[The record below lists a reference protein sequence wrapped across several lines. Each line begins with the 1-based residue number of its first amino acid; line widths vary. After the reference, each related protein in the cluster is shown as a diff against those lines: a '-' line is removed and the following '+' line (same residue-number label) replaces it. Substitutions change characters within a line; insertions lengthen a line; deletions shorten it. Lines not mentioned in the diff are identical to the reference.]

1 MKKLLS
7 IGLVASLSLTGLVAC
22 GNDGNTSTPSSTS
35 DAGEQGGQTGSSES
49 TANGDK
55 VEIKLWLDDDD
66 FAAAIEPAIE
76 EALPNIDIIYEKVGS
91 VDARK
96 KLALDGPAGF
106 GADLFIQP
114 HDGMSDSIQSQIL
127 LPLGSEIGA
136 NIEERFLEG
145 SVGTVKSGDN
155 YYGIPL
161 ATESIALFY
170 NKTLLEENGFEVA
183 TTFEEL
189 IEQAKQYNDAAA
201 NKFLFRFDAGNSY
214 TMHPFLT
221 SAGFELYGP
230 NHDDASQV
238 NLNTPEVVKGLT
250 FYQSLKEILPVPYAD
265 LNWDSIEVEFA
276 KGTVPYIIVGPWA
289 ISEIQKNA
297 DFEWGITTIPTIN
310 GNQPV
315 TFSGNIIAC
324 MSSYTKNAEA
334 AREVLEFMVSD
345 EGLEILYKVRG
356 SIPALK
362 DPSVI
367 DGLSDDQYVMGILE
381 QAQFSEAMPSIPEM
395 ASFWTPA
402 ETLYRSVWEG
412 LATPE
417 EAAAKALEDF
427 NAALELT
434 K

>member
-1 MKKLLS
+1 MRKY
-7 IGLVASLSLTGLVAC
+7 
-22 GNDGNTSTPSSTS
+22 
-35 DAGEQGGQTGSSES
+35 
-49 TANGDK
+49 
-55 VEIKLWLDDDD
+55 LD
-66 FAAAIEPAIE
+66 
-76 EALPNIDIIYEKVGS
+76 
-91 VDARK
+91 
-96 KLALDGPAGF
+96 
-106 GADLFIQP
+106 
-114 HDGMSDSIQSQIL
+114 
-127 LPLGSEIGA
+127 
-136 NIEERFLEG
+136 
-145 SVGTVKSGDN
+145 
-155 YYGIPL
+155 
-161 ATESIALFY
+161 
-170 NKTLLEENGFEVA
+170 
-183 TTFEEL
+183 
-189 IEQAKQYNDAAA
+189 
-201 NKFLFRFDAGNSY
+201 
-214 TMHPFLT
+214 
-221 SAGFELYGP
+221 
-230 NHDDASQV
+230 
-238 NLNTPEVVKGLT
+238 
-250 FYQSLKEILPVPYAD
+250 VPYAD
-265 LNWDSIEVEFA
+265 LTTDTVEVEFA

-324 MSSYTKNAEA
+324 MSSYTTNAEA

>member
-1 MKKLLS
+1 MKKVMSILLATGLS
-7 IGLVASLSLTGLVAC
+7 VAGLVGCS
-22 GNDGNTSTPSSTS
+22 NDAPKDENKVQSTDDGKT
-35 DAGEQGGQTGSSES
+35 
-49 TANGDK
+49 
-55 VEIKLWLDDDD
+55 VVKLWLDYDEY
-66 FAAAIEPAIE
+66 AEALE
-76 EALPNIDIIYEKVGS
+76 EAVEAKYPQYDIQWENVGAT
-91 VDARK
+91 DTRT
-96 KLALDGPAGF
+96 KLELDGPAGV
-106 GADLFIQP
+106 GPDIFIQP
-114 HDGMSDSIQSQIL
+114 HDGMAQSIQSQIL
-127 LPLGSEIGA
+127 LPLGEKLTSQVQ
-136 NIEERFLEG
+136 ERFIEG
-145 SVGTVKSGDN
+145 SVQTVEFDGT
-155 YYGIPL
+155 YYGVPL
-161 ATESIALFY
+161 STESVAFFY
-170 NKTLLEENGFEVA
+170 NKTLLDEYGFEVA
-183 TTFEEL
+183 ETWDEIKAQGDEFNNVAE
-189 IEQAKQYNDAAA
+189 
-201 NKFLFRFDAGNSY
+201 NKFIIRMETGNSY
-214 TMHPFLT
+214 TMHFFLT
-221 SAGFELYGP
+221 AFGYQLFGP
-230 NHDDASQV
+230 DHNDPEKI
-238 NLNTPEVVKGLT
+238 NFNTQEVIDGLT
-250 FYQSLKEILPVPYAD
+250 YYQSMRQYLDVPYAD
-265 LNWDSIEVEFA
+265 LTIDTVEVEFA

-297 DFEWGITTIPTIN
+297 DFEWGVTTIPTIN
-310 GNQPV
+310 GNQPI

-367 DGLSDDQYVMGILE
+367 DGLADDQYVMGILE

>member
-1 MKKLLS
+1 M
-7 IGLVASLSLTGLVAC
+7 
-22 GNDGNTSTPSSTS
+22 
-35 DAGEQGGQTGSSES
+35 
-49 TANGDK
+49 
-55 VEIKLWLDDDD
+55 LDH
-66 FAAAIEPAIE
+66 
-76 EALPNIDIIYEKVGS
+76 G
-91 VDARK
+91 
-96 KLALDGPAGF
+96 
-106 GADLFIQP
+106 
-114 HDGMSDSIQSQIL
+114 
-127 LPLGSEIGA
+127 
-136 NIEERFLEG
+136 RFL
-145 SVGTVKSGDN
+145 
-155 YYGIPL
+155 
-161 ATESIALFY
+161 
-170 NKTLLEENGFEVA
+170 
-183 TTFEEL
+183 
-189 IEQAKQYNDAAA
+189 
-201 NKFLFRFDAGNSY
+201 KF
-214 TMHPFLT
+214 
-221 SAGFELYGP
+221 
-230 NHDDASQV
+230 
-238 NLNTPEVVKGLT
+238 K
-250 FYQSLKEILPVPYAD
+250 
-265 LNWDSIEVEFA
+265 
-276 KGTVPYIIVGPWA
+276 
-289 ISEIQKNA
+289 KNA

-310 GNQPV
+310 GNHPV

>member
-1 MKKLLS
+1 ME
-7 IGLVASLSLTGLVAC
+7 T
-22 GNDGNTSTPSSTS
+22 
-35 DAGEQGGQTGSSES
+35 
-49 TANGDK
+49 
-55 VEIKLWLDDDD
+55 
-66 FAAAIEPAIE
+66 
-76 EALPNIDIIYEKVGS
+76 
-91 VDARK
+91 
-96 KLALDGPAGF
+96 
-106 GADLFIQP
+106 
-114 HDGMSDSIQSQIL
+114 
-127 LPLGSEIGA
+127 
-136 NIEERFLEG
+136 
-145 SVGTVKSGDN
+145 
-155 YYGIPL
+155 
-161 ATESIALFY
+161 
-170 NKTLLEENGFEVA
+170 
-183 TTFEEL
+183 
-189 IEQAKQYNDAAA
+189 
-201 NKFLFRFDAGNSY
+201 GNSY
-214 TMHPFLT
+214 TMHFFLT
-221 SAGFELYGP
+221 AFGYQLFGP
-230 NHDDASQV
+230 DHNDPEKI
-238 NLNTPEVVKGLT
+238 NFNTQEVIDGLT
-250 FYQSLKEILPVPYAD
+250 YYQLMRKYLDVPYAD
-265 LNWDSIEVEFA
+265 LTTDTVEVEFA

-356 SIPALK
+356 SIPVLK